1 MNIGL
6 RKAITKVKWL
16 HELLIDLVEFKNERF
31 YNRLNNKEHYDEK
44 LKSMKNMAS
53 GKSCFIVG
61 NGPSLTTDDLELIN
75 DQDCFAA
82 NLVFRIF
89 NKTDWRPKYYV
100 IQDRYADTGD
110 ALDNMKVQYMFIGEY
125 YWRKRGINNSHA
137 VCIRAR
143 RNNLNKKIAFSE
155 DISEYI
161 INTPTITYTM
171 IQLAVYLGYKNIYL
185 LGMDHSY
192 ALTYDEKGN
201 VVQDDTV
208 NSHFFTDKNPKE
220 VIANIE
226 GMNKA
231 YIVAR
236 DYAKE
241 HNVSIIN
248 VTRGG
253 NLEWFPRRSLAEVIE
268 ANE

>member
-1 MNIGL
+1 MNIKL
-6 RKAITKVKWL
+6 RKVITKIKWL
-16 HELLIDLVEFKNERF
+16 HELCINLVEFENERF
-31 YNRLNNKEHYDEK
+31 YRRLNNKEHYDEK

-53 GKSCFIVG
+53 RKSCFIIG
-61 NGPSLTTDDLELIN
+61 NGPSLTTDDLELIK

-82 NLVFRIF
+82 NLIFRIF
-89 NKTDWRPKYYV
+89 EKTNWRPKYFV
-100 IQDRYADTGD
+100 IQDRYADTGN
-110 ALDNMKVQYMFIGEY
+110 ALDYMEVQYMFISEY
-125 YWRKRGINNSHA
+125 YWRKRGMNNPHA

-143 RNNLNKKIAFSE
+143 RNNLNKKISFSE
-155 DISEYI
+155 DISDYI
-161 INTPTITYTM
+161 INMPTITYTM
-171 IQLAVYLGYKNIYL
+171 IQLAVYLGYDNIYL

-208 NSHFFTDKNPKE
+208 DSHFFTDKNPKD

-253 NLEWFPRRSLAEVIE
+253 KLEWFPRMGLEEVLE

>member
-1 MNIGL
+1 ME
-6 RKAITKVKWL
+6 V
-16 HELLIDLVEFKNERF
+16 
-31 YNRLNNKEHYDEK
+31 
-44 LKSMKNMAS
+44 
-53 GKSCFIVG
+53 
-61 NGPSLTTDDLELIN
+61 P
-75 DQDCFAA
+75 
-82 NLVFRIF
+82 
-89 NKTDWRPKYYV
+89 
-100 IQDRYADTGD
+100 
-110 ALDNMKVQYMFIGEY
+110 YMFIGEY
-125 YWRKRGINNSHA
+125 YWRKRGMKNPHA

-143 RNNLNKKIAFSE
+143 RNELNKKITFSE
-155 DISEYI
+155 DVSDYI

-171 IQLAVYLGYKNIYL
+171 IQLAVYLGYKYIYL

-201 VVQDDTV
+201 VLQDDTI
-208 NSHFFTDKNPKE
+208 NSHFFTDKNPKD

-241 HNVSIIN
+241 HNVTIIN

-253 NLEWFPRRSLAEVIE
+253 KLEWFPRMSLEEALE